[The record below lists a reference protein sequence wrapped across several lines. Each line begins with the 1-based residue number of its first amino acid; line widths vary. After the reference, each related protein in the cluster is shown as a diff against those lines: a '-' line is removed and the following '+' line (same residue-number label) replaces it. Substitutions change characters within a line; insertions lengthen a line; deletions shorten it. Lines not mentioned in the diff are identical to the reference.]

1 MIHVNRRLIH
11 QINQCARL
19 ITKKAN
25 ERLEPFGLYSS
36 QWSILYCLK
45 TIGPMTQKDIWS
57 YLNVEAPTVTRTIK
71 RLEENGWIQREQGE
85 DKREKLVVLTK
96 EAELKY
102 DSINQEMLKF
112 EEDMLADFQDGD
124 KEAFSE
130 FLNVF
135 LTKS

>member
-45 TIGPMTQKDIWS
+45 TIGLMTQKEILS

-135 LTKS
+135 LTK

>member
-45 TIGPMTQKDIWS
+45 TIGPMTQKEIWS

-102 DSINQEMLKF
+102 NSINQEMLKF

-135 LTKS
+135 LTN

>member
-11 QINQCARL
+11 QINQCSRL

-45 TIGPMTQKDIWS
+45 TIGPMTQKEIWS

-71 RLEENGWIQREQGE
+71 RLEENGWIQREKGE

>member
-102 DSINQEMLKF
+102 NSINQEMLKF

-135 LTKS
+135 LTK

>member
-112 EEDMLADFQDGD
+112 EEDMLANFQDGD

>member
-1 MIHVNRRLIH
+1 MTHVNRRLIH

-45 TIGPMTQKDIWS
+45 TIGPMTQKEIWS

-102 DSINQEMLKF
+102 DGINKEMLKF
-112 EEDMLADFQDGD
+112 EKDMLADFQDGD

-135 LTKS
+135 LNKC

>member
-25 ERLEPFGLYSS
+25 ERLEPFSLYSS

-45 TIGPMTQKDIWS
+45 TIGPMTQKEIWS

-135 LTKS
+135 LTK

>member
-45 TIGPMTQKDIWS
+45 TIGPMTQKEIWS

-96 EAELKY
+96 EVELKY

-135 LTKS
+135 LTK